1 LPRSTYNPYIY
12 KYVRFVL
19 YIRFAYKTNG
29 GDQRPEMKMEKP
41 KASTR
46 KLKTSLCMPRFRG
59 NACNISKNKGL
70 SPMTLLERFREA
82 VFRLIMLSALSK
94 ATNNHSSGSADIQPC
109 YYPNDPHHSEAVA
122 DCIEFIKKKASA
134 DDDDQNRDSSAS
146 STSIHA
152 TPEAVMP
159 VPVM

>member
-1 LPRSTYNPYIY
+1 
-12 KYVRFVL
+12 
-19 YIRFAYKTNG
+19 
-29 GDQRPEMKMEKP
+29 MEKP

-46 KLKTSLCMPRFRG
+46 KPKTSLCMPRFRG
-59 NACNISKNKGL
+59 NAGNIGYKNKGL

-94 ATNNHSSGSADIQPC
+94 ASATNNHAGGGGSADVIQPCC

-134 DDDDQNRDSSAS
+134 DDENDHQNRDSSAS
-146 STSIHA
+146 SSSSIHA
-152 TPEAVMP
+152 APEAVMP
-159 VPVM
+159 VPGLSCNSPT